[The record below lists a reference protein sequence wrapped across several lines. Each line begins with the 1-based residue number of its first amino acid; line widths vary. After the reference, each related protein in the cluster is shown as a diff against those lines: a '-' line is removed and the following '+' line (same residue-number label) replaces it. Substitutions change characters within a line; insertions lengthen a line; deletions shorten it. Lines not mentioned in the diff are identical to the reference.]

1 MSPLQLKGYVDV
13 AHSCRLYGAYSVLC
27 LFVRICNAINIFFGL
42 QNPSERGKNMEE
54 DPTAALEMILDE
66 IHKHP
71 FTTREQLAKV
81 IGITFAVKLLETK
94 I

>member
-1 MSPLQLKGYVDV
+1 
-13 AHSCRLYGAYSVLC
+13 
-27 LFVRICNAINIFFGL
+27 
-42 QNPSERGKNMEE
+42 MEE